1 MIFDGWDEQKSKS
14 VKGGIDTIMVSYDN
28 AASEN
33 RMTRQVFYADMR
45 MSREILM
52 NEWDKRRFLT
62 ALEEARELLR
72 TEIYAFCV
80 LDDRIRLLAGGAEV
94 RPRTIRRLLA
104 AAMERYE
111 RDAGLRGEAGAVPS
125 DTVIRVN
132 IVRMEDEKD
141 ALAALRYIHLTPF
154 SEGYT
159 ISAQD
164 YWWTSYSTYR
174 GHYNWTL
181 LNIAPVMQYLSR
193 YDNRPVLTLSEYHR
207 RGEALRNPA
216 PSCIRRGEFEI
227 LQKSG
232 VCFPQ
237 GNFNET
243 FMVQA

>member
-1 MIFDGWDEQKSKS
+1 MIFDGWKEQKSIS

-94 RPRTIRRLLA
+94 RPRTIRRMLA

-141 ALAALRYIHLTPF
+141 ALAAMRYIVSAPAKRLF
-154 SEGYT
+154 SFRLGEESGKLLGQACEKYLQ
-159 ISAQD
+159 SQAGR
-164 YWWTSYSTYR
+164 SF
-174 GHYNWTL
+174 GTL
-181 LNIAPVMQYLSR
+181 AYYKQ
-193 YDNRPVLTLSEYHR
+193 
-207 RGEALRNPA
+207 
-216 PSCIRRGEFEI
+216 F
-227 LQKSG
+227 
-232 VCFPQ
+232 
-237 GNFNET
+237 
-243 FMVQA
+243 

>member
-1 MIFDGWDEQKSKS
+1 
-14 VKGGIDTIMVSYDN
+14 MVNYDN

-33 RMTRQVFYADMR
+33 RMTRQVYYADMR

-52 NEWDKRRFLT
+52 NEWDKRLFLT
-62 ALEEARELLR
+62 ALEEAGELFR

-80 LDDRIRLLAGGAEV
+80 LDDRIRLLAGGLEV
-94 RPRTIRRLLA
+94 RPRTIRRMLA

-111 RDAGLRGEAGAVPS
+111 RDAGLRGEAGAVPG

-132 IVRMEDEKD
+132 VLRMEDEKD

-164 YWWTSYSTYR
+164 YWWTSYNTYR

-181 LNIAPVMQYLSR
+181 LNIAPVMRYLSR
-193 YDNRPVLTLSEYHR
+193 HDNRPVLTLAEYHR
-207 RGEALRNPA
+207 RGEALRNPP

-227 LQKSG
+227 LLKSG
-232 VCFPQ
+232 VYFPQ

>member
-1 MIFDGWDEQKSKS
+1 MDSTMMKN
-14 VKGGIDTIMVSYDN
+14 DN
-28 AASEN
+28 AGSEN
-33 RMTRQVFYADMR
+33 SMTRQVYYADLR
-45 MSREILM
+45 MNREILM
-52 NEWDKRRFLT
+52 NEWDKRLFLT
-62 ALEEARELLR
+62 ALEEAGVLFRI
-72 TEIYAFCV
+72 EIYAFCV
-80 LDDRIRLLAGGAEV
+80 LDDRIRLLAGGQEV
-94 RPRTIRRLLA
+94 RSRTIRRMLA
-104 AAMERYE
+104 ASIECYE
-111 RDAGLRGEAGAVPS
+111 RDTGLRGETAAVPA
-125 DTVIRVN
+125 DMVIRVN
-132 IVRMEDEKD
+132 ILRMEDERD

-174 GHYNWTL
+174 GHYNWTF
-181 LNIAPVMQYLSR
+181 LNTAPVMRYLSR
-193 YDNRPVLTLSEYHR
+193 YDTRPVLALSEYHR

-216 PSCIRRGEFEI
+216 PSCIRRGEFEV